1 MKNITLSGFVLI
13 LSNIVPFIGV
23 LHFDWEPM
31 DVIFIY
37 WLETLFI
44 GLFNIIKM
52 IFVSEKYI
60 IWKFIL
66 IPFFIFVFV
75 LLQGIQ
81 GLIVFNVFPHY
92 IHRFTDQYFEITIL
106 SYLEY
111 LFWPSLALLL
121 SHLFSL
127 IWNFFLRKEY
137 KKLDMTTL
145 IVQPLPR
152 IFFLFCVAYFG
163 ILVLVISEN
172 TLFLMVLVVL
182 AKIYFDLKAHLKSH
196 KSIQEVE
203 PGSA

>member
-1 MKNITLSGFVLI
+1 
-13 LSNIVPFIGV
+13 
-23 LHFDWEPM
+23 M

-44 GLFNIIKM
+44 GIFNIIKM
-52 IFVSEKYI
+52 IFVPEKYI
-60 IWKFIL
+60 IWKFVF
-66 IPFFIFVFV
+66 IPFFIFFFG

-92 IHRFTDQYFEITIL
+92 IHRLTGQYFEITIL

-137 KKLDMTTL
+137 KTLDMATL

-152 IFFLFCVAYFG
+152 IFFLFCVYYFG
-163 ILVLVISEN
+163 IIVLVISEN
-172 TLFLMVLVVL
+172 TLFLMILVVL
-182 AKIYFDLKAHLKSH
+182 AKIYIDLKAHIKRHQSP
-196 KSIQEVE
+196 QEVE